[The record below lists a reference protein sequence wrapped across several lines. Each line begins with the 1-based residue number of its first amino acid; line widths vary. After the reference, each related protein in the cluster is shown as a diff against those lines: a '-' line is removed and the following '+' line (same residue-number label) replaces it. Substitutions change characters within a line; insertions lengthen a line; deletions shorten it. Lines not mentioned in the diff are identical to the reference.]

1 MPQLTQRR
9 RTATAH
15 LDETRRPRRAALVAV
30 HARLRHAGGNGIRPD
45 RNPTGPGQRIESP
58 PDDGTGR
65 LQQALVA
72 LLRSPAAPCP
82 TTARSCRTRVDLNRV
97 ILSNNNFQDCL
108 NTTLSWLVPPRGHA
122 RDPERR
128 RQHLLP
134 PRRRERRGEP
144 GPSPA
149 RPKKTPG
156 THKPSGI
163 PSDPSTSSM
172 PSTSGTPST
181 PSAPAPTP
189 PTASAISRT
198 WARRSPPGRRA
209 TRSSRRVSTKAET
222 KADKVAAK
230 IRIRFTVIGDIDATF
245 TGGEKVATIL
255 ANSTGVAVAPLQ
267 AGACARTPACPEA
280 ARASGGTLKP
290 CNCELS
296 GMGSVGPSTRCRR
309 LSPDSLPSATS
320 RRRQQPTPTS
330 SLTTDLIQVKAKV
343 GRKGPRADSRA
354 GDCKAFGPV
363 SHSVVTVSREG
374 R

>member
-189 PTASAISRT
+189 RQRRPSPGRGHGEVHREGGRRVRPEGSAPRPRQRRTRLRLRSASASPSSAT
-198 WARRSPPGRRA
+198 STPPSPAARRSPRSSPTAPAWPSPPCRRA
-209 TRSSRRVSTKAET
+209 PVLVPPLALRLPAHPAE
-222 KADKVAAK
+222 
-230 IRIRFTVIGDIDATF
+230 
-245 TGGEKVATIL
+245 
-255 ANSTGVAVAPLQ
+255 P
-267 AGACARTPACPEA
+267 
-280 ARASGGTLKP
+280 
-290 CNCELS
+290 
-296 GMGSVGPSTRCRR
+296 
-309 LSPDSLPSATS
+309 
-320 RRRQQPTPTS
+320 
-330 SLTTDLIQVKAKV
+330 
-343 GRKGPRADSRA
+343 
-354 GDCKAFGPV
+354 
-363 SHSVVTVSREG
+363 
-374 R
+374 